1 MKARR
6 PQMPFLSIPFIEEV
20 KKTYQDLVTD
30 VHPSG
35 DSFFEQFGIGNAPA
49 NPDFPYERFCDYEEL
64 LKLLHSEDPDKYQ
77 LIHKGTP
84 FYYMSWLAFD
94 FRDFEK
100 ALFYIDAAISEDI
113 RAHQHTANPDEWLQ
127 APGSAILTFR
137 DSQQQ
142 VAQRTIVEIKDC
154 LLEQLDRFNS
164 ISGQNWT
171 LEDFINR
178 FVHCLLKDNTK
189 RTIVTAFYVFL
200 MEFKD
205 RLTQLELRSAIG
217 GSIAPFIGHLFRGA
231 LIFES
236 LLKACYPDIT
246 KKIKKVTEK
255 VKPETLGD
263 ILGSNEFEQDFSL
276 RVSGIR
282 SSSLEEIL
290 GGITDN
296 TAETAFRTAGKL
308 RNTTGHN
315 LIWNDVFDC
324 QENYQ
329 KLYHQIVN
337 ALLYLIVKKFV

>member
-1 MKARR
+1 
-6 PQMPFLSIPFIEEV
+6 MPFLSIPFIEDV
-20 KKTYQDLVTD
+20 KKTYHDLVTD

-35 DSFFEQFGIGNAPA
+35 DRFFEKFTMGNRLDS
-49 NPDFPYERFCDYEEL
+49 PDFPYERFCDYEEL
-64 LKLLHSEDPDKYQ
+64 LKLLHGEDPDKYQ

-142 VAQRTIVEIKDC
+142 VAQRTIVEIKNC
-154 LLEQLDRFNS
+154 LLEQLYRFNS

-205 RLTQLELRSAIG
+205 RLTQLQLRSSIG

-236 LLKACYPDIT
+236 LLKHLYPKIT
-246 KKIKKVTEK
+246 KTDKKSKII
-255 VKPETLGD
+255 KPEKLGD
-263 ILGSNEFEQDFSL
+263 IFLSPEFSTDFF
-276 RVSGIR
+276 RVEKIS
-282 SSSLEEIL
+282 SSSLQDIVA
-290 GGITDN
+290 GITDN
-296 TAETAFRTAGKL
+296 AAETAFRTAGKI
-308 RNTTGHN
+308 RNTTAHN
-315 LIWNDVFDC
+315 LIWDDVFDC

>member
-1 MKARR
+1 MKARH
-6 PQMPFLSIPFIEEV
+6 PQLPFLSIPFIEEV
-20 KKTYQDLVTD
+20 KKTYQDLVTE
-30 VHPSG
+30 VYPFG
-35 DSFFEQFGIGNAPA
+35 DSFFEQFGIGNVPS

-64 LKLLHSEDPDKYQ
+64 LKMLYKEDPIKYQ

-113 RAHQHTANPDEWLQ
+113 RAHQNTVTPDRWIEC
-127 APGSAILTFR
+127 PGSAILTFR

-142 VAQRTIVEIKDC
+142 VAQRTIVEIKNC

-178 FVHCLLKDNTK
+178 FVLCLLKDNTK

-205 RLTQLELRSAIG
+205 RLTQLQLRSSIG

-236 LLKACYPDIT
+236 LLKHLYPTIT
-246 KKIKKVTEK
+246 KTDKKPQIIPEK
-255 VKPETLGD
+255 LSDIFHSPEFS
-263 ILGSNEFEQDFSL
+263 IDFF
-276 RVSGIR
+276 RVDKTS
-282 SSSLEEIL
+282 SSSLQDIVA
-290 GGITDN
+290 GITDE

-315 LIWNDVFDC
+315 LVWYDVFDR

-329 KLYHQIVN
+329 KLYQQIFD
-337 ALLYLIVKKFV
+337 AILYLIVKKFA